1 MRLLVRFVKILC
13 GVIVVGLLGLGIWLY
28 TSPPELL
35 RVGSGYSAKMVCSNV
50 FLAGRDSSEVLAVDV
65 QAPGHPLLRLMRVSV
80 DRTEK
85 RVHAALLGIFAGND
99 AVYREGLGCT
109 VVPDG
114 APAAAVGVPVPA
126 VTPVDSS
133 TPWPEGVKVESDPS
147 VARLLSDAGL
157 AGPGLRAVVV
167 VKRGRIVGETYSTGF
182 SKDTLLLGWSMTK
195 TVNAAI
201 LGTLIRDGKLSLD
214 DRGLFPQWQGNQRGD
229 IRIADLAAMESGL
242 AFNENYG
249 AVADVTR
256 MLYLEPDTANFG
268 ADQPLEADPGTRFG
282 YSSGTAVMLSKIW
295 MDRIGDRAAALSYP
309 RNALFGP
316 LGMESAVMET
326 DAAGTFVGSSYM
338 YATARDWARIG
349 LLLARDGVWN
359 GNRILPQGFVSLM
372 HQANATSN
380 GRYSKMQTWL
390 PGKNNPDIP
399 ADAFFLQGHDGQTIT
414 VIPSLDLVVV
424 RLGLTPSWNRNDPTR
439 LVAEVVKATTA
450 P

>member
-1 MRLLVRFVKILC
+1 MRLLVRFLKILC
-13 GVIVVGLLGLGIWLY
+13 GVIVVGLIGLGIWLY

-50 FLAGRDSSEVLAVDV
+50 FIAGRDSSEVLAVDV
-65 QAPGHPLLRLMRVSV
+65 QAPGHPLLKLMRVSV

-99 AVYREGLGCT
+99 AVYRKGLGCA

-114 APAAAVGVPVPA
+114 APAVAVGVSVPA
-126 VTPVDSS
+126 VTSVDPS
-133 TPWPEGVKVESDPS
+133 TLWPEGGKVESDPS
-147 VARLLSDAGL
+147 VARLLSDMGL

-182 SKDTLLLGWSMTK
+182 SKDTPLLGWSMTK

-214 DRGLFPQWQGNQRGD
+214 DKGLFPQWQGNQRGD

-249 AVADVTR
+249 TVADVTR
-256 MLYLEPDTANFG
+256 MLYLEPDMANFA

-295 MDRIGDRAAALSYP
+295 MDRIGDRTAALSYP

-316 LGMESAVMET
+316 LGMQSAVMET

-359 GNRILPQGFVSLM
+359 GNRILPQGFVTLM

-424 RLGLTPSWNRNDPTR
+424 RLGLTPSWNRYDPSR

>member
-1 MRLLVRFVKILC
+1 MRLLMRFVKILC
-13 GVIVVGLLGLGIWLY
+13 GVIVVGLIGLGIWLY
-28 TSPPELL
+28 TSPPDLL
-35 RVGSGYSAKMVCSNV
+35 RVGSGYSAKMVCSSV

-65 QAPGHPLLRLMRVSV
+65 QAPGHPLLKLMRVSV

-99 AVYREGLGCT
+99 AVYREGLGCA

-114 APAAAVGVPVPA
+114 TPAAAAGIPLPA
-126 VTPVDSS
+126 VTSIDPSVL
-133 TPWPEGVKVESDPS
+133 WPEGGKVESDPS
-147 VARLLSDAGL
+147 LAQVLSDAGL

-167 VKRGRIVGETYSTGF
+167 VKRGRIVGEVYSSGF
-182 SKDTLLLGWSMTK
+182 SKDTPLLGWSMTK

-201 LGTLIRDGKLSLD
+201 LGTLVRDGKLSLED
-214 DRGLFPQWQGNQRGD
+214 KNLFPQWQGNQRGD

-256 MLYLEPDTANFG
+256 MLYLEPDMANFA

-282 YSSGTAVMLSKIW
+282 YSSGTTVMLSKIW

-309 RNALFGP
+309 RTALFGP
-316 LGMESAVMET
+316 LGMTSTVMET

-359 GNRILPQGFVSLM
+359 GNRILPQGFVALM

-390 PGKNNPDIP
+390 PGKNNPGMP

-424 RLGLTPSWNRNDPTR
+424 RLGLTPSWNRYDPTR
-439 LVAEVVKATTA
+439 LVAEVVKTTTA

>member
-13 GVIVVGLLGLGIWLY
+13 GVIVVGLIGLGIWLY

-99 AVYREGLGCT
+99 AVYREGLGCA

-114 APAAAVGVPVPA
+114 TPAAVVGVPVPA
-126 VTPVDSS
+126 VTSLDPSVL
-133 TPWPEGVKVESDPS
+133 WPEGGKVESDPS
-147 VARLLSDAGL
+147 VVRLLSDAGL

-182 SKDTLLLGWSMTK
+182 SKDMPLLGWSMTK
-195 TVNAAI
+195 TVNVAI

-249 AVADVTR
+249 TVADVTR
-256 MLYLEPDTANFG
+256 MLYLEPDMANFA

-316 LGMESAVMET
+316 LGMESAVMEA

-338 YATARDWARIG
+338 YATARDWARMG
-349 LLLARDGVWN
+349 LLLARDGVWS
-359 GNRILPQGFVSLM
+359 GNRILPEGFVALM
-372 HQANATSN
+372 HQANATSG

-390 PGKNNPDIP
+390 PGKDDPGMP
-399 ADAFFLQGHDGQTIT
+399 ADTFFLQGHDGQTIT

-424 RLGLTPSWNRNDPTR
+424 RLGLTPSWNRYDPKR

>member
-13 GVIVVGLLGLGIWLY
+13 GVIVVGLIGLGIWLY

-65 QAPGHPLLRLMRVSV
+65 QAPGHPLLKLMRVSV
-80 DRTEK
+80 DRPEK

-99 AVYREGLGCT
+99 AVYREGLGCA

-114 APAAAVGVPVPA
+114 APAVTVGIPVPA
-126 VTPVDSS
+126 VTSVDPS
-133 TPWPEGVKVESDPS
+133 TLWPGGGKVESDPS

-167 VKRGRIVGETYSTGF
+167 VERGRIVGETYSTGF
-182 SKDTLLLGWSMTK
+182 SKDTPLLGWSMTK

-214 DRGLFPQWQGNQRGD
+214 DKGLFPQWQGNQRGD

-256 MLYLEPDTANFG
+256 MLYLEPDMANFA

-316 LGMESAVMET
+316 LGMQSAVMET

-349 LLLARDGVWN
+349 LLLARDGVWD
-359 GNRILPQGFVSLM
+359 GNRILPPGFVTLM

-424 RLGLTPSWNRNDPTR
+424 RLGLTPSWNRYDPTR

>member
-1 MRLLVRFVKILC
+1 MRLFVRFVKILC
-13 GVIVVGLLGLGIWLY
+13 GVIVVGLVGLGIWLH

-50 FLAGRDSSEVLAVDV
+50 FLAGRDSGEVLAVDV
-65 QAPGHPLLRLMRVSV
+65 QAPGHPLLRLMQVSV

-114 APAAAVGVPVPA
+114 TPAAAVGIPVPA
-126 VTPVDSS
+126 VTSPDPSM
-133 TPWPEGVKVESDPS
+133 PWPEGGKVESDPS

-157 AGPGLRAVVV
+157 AGPGLRAMVV

-182 SKDTLLLGWSMTK
+182 SKDTPLLGWSMTK

-201 LGTLIRDGKLSLD
+201 LGTLVRDGKLSLD

-256 MLYLEPDTANFG
+256 MLYLEPDMANFA

-282 YSSGTAVMLSKIW
+282 YSSGTAAMLSKIW
-295 MDRIGDRAAALSYP
+295 MDRVGDRAAALAYP

-316 LGMESAVMET
+316 LGMESAVMEA

-338 YATARDWARIG
+338 YATARDWARMG

-359 GNRILPQGFVSLM
+359 GNRILPQGFVPLM

-390 PGKNNPDIP
+390 PGKDKPDML

-424 RLGLTPSWNRNDPTR
+424 RLGLTPSWNRYDPTR

>member
-1 MRLLVRFVKILC
+1 MRFLVRFVKILV
-13 GVIVVGLLGLGIWLY
+13 GVIVVGLIGLGIWLH

-50 FLAGRDSSEVLAVDV
+50 FLAGRDSGEVLSVDV

-99 AVYREGLGCT
+99 AVYREGLGCAVT
-109 VVPDG
+109 PDG
-114 APAAAVGVPVPA
+114 ATVAATSAPVPA
-126 VTPVDSS
+126 VTAADPSAL
-133 TPWPEGVKVESDPS
+133 WPDGGKVESDPS
-147 VARLLSDAGL
+147 VARLLSDAAL
-157 AGPGLRAVVV
+157 AGPGMRAVVV
-167 VKRGRIVGETYSTGF
+167 VKKGRIVGETYSPGF
-182 SKDTLLLGWSMTK
+182 SKETPLIGWSMTK

-201 LGTLIRDGKLSLD
+201 IGTLVRDGKLSLED
-214 DRGLFPQWQGNQRGD
+214 KGLFAQWQGNQRGD

-242 AFNENYG
+242 AFNEDYG

-256 MLYLEPDTANFG
+256 MLYLEPDMASFA
-268 ADQPLEADPGTRFG
+268 ADQPLEADPGSRFS

-295 MDRIGDRAAALSYP
+295 MDKIGDRAAALSYP
-309 RNALFGP
+309 RAALFGP
-316 LGMESAVMET
+316 LGMTSAVMEA

-338 YATARDWARIG
+338 YATARDWARMG

-359 GNRILPQGFVSLM
+359 GNRILPEGFVALM
-372 HQANATSN
+372 HQPNAASN

-390 PGKNNPDIP
+390 PGKDNPGMP
-399 ADAFFLQGHDGQTIT
+399 ADTFFLQGHDGQTIT

-424 RLGLTPSWNRNDPTR
+424 RLGLTPSWNRYDPTR
-439 LVAEVVKATTA
+439 LVAEVVKTTTA

>member
-1 MRLLVRFVKILC
+1 MRLLVRFVKVLG
-13 GVIVVGLLGLGIWLY
+13 GVIVVGLVGLGVWLY

-35 RVGSGYSAKMVCSNV
+35 RVGSGYSAKIVCSNV
-50 FLAGRDSSEVLAVDV
+50 FLAGRDSGEVLAVDV

-80 DRTEK
+80 DRMEK
-85 RVHAALLGIFAGND
+85 RVHAALLGIFAGSD
-99 AVYREGLGCT
+99 AVYREGLGCA

-114 APAAAVGVPVPA
+114 TPAAAAGIPVPA
-126 VTPVDSS
+126 VTSINPS
-133 TPWPEGVKVESDPS
+133 TLWPEGGKVESDPS
-147 VARLLSDAGL
+147 VVRLLSDTGL
-157 AGPGLRAVVV
+157 AGPGLRAAVV
-167 VKRGRIVGETYSTGF
+167 VKRGRIVGEAYSTGF
-182 SKDTLLLGWSMTK
+182 SKDTPLLGWSMTK
-195 TVNAAI
+195 TVNATI
-201 LGTLIRDGKLSLD
+201 LGTLIRGGKLSLE

-256 MLYLEPDTANFG
+256 MLYLEPDMAGFA
-268 ADQPLEADPGTRFG
+268 ADQPLEADPGSRFS

-295 MDRIGDRAAALSYP
+295 MDKIGGGAAALSYP
-309 RNALFGP
+309 RAALFGP
-316 LGMESAVMET
+316 LGMQSAVMEA

-338 YATARDWARIG
+338 YATARDWARMG
-349 LLLARDGVWN
+349 LLLARDGVWD
-359 GNRILPQGFVSLM
+359 GNRILPEGFVDLM
-372 HQANATSN
+372 QQPNATSN

-390 PGKNNPDIP
+390 PGTDNPDIP

-424 RLGLTPSWNRNDPTR
+424 RLGLTPSWNRYDPTR
-439 LVAEVVKATTA
+439 LVAEVAKATTA

>member
-13 GVIVVGLLGLGIWLY
+13 GVIVVGLIGLGIWLY
-28 TSPPELL
+28 TSPPDLL

-65 QAPGHPLLRLMRVSV
+65 QAPGHPLLKLMRVSV

-99 AVYREGLGCT
+99 AVYREGLGCA

-114 APAAAVGVPVPA
+114 TPVATAGIPLPA
-126 VTPVDSS
+126 VTSIDPSS
-133 TPWPEGVKVESDPS
+133 LWPEGGKVDSDPLL
-147 VARLLSDAGL
+147 AQILSDAGL

-167 VKRGRIVGETYSTGF
+167 VKRGRIVGEVYSTGF
-182 SKDTLLLGWSMTK
+182 SKDTPLLGWSMTK
-195 TVNAAI
+195 TVNATI
-201 LGTLIRDGKLSLD
+201 LGTLVRNGKLSLED
-214 DRGLFPQWQGNQRGD
+214 KNLFPQWQGNQRGD
-229 IRIADLAAMESGL
+229 IRITDLAGMESGL

-256 MLYLEPDTANFG
+256 MLYLEPDMANFA

-295 MDRIGDRAAALSYP
+295 MDKIGDRAAALSYP
-309 RNALFGP
+309 RTALFGP
-316 LGMESAVMET
+316 LGMTSAVMET

-359 GNRILPQGFVSLM
+359 GNRILPQGFVALM
-372 HQANATSN
+372 HQANATPN

-390 PGKNNPDIP
+390 PGRDNPGMP

-424 RLGLTPSWNRNDPTR
+424 RLGLTPSWNRYDPTR
-439 LVAEVVKATTA
+439 LVAEVVKTTTA